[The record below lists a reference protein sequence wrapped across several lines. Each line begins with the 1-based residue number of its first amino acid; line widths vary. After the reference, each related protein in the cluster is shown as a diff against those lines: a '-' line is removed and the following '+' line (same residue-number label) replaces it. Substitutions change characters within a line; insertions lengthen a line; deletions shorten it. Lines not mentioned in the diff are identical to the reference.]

1 VQWYCSAPI
10 ASFQTAA
17 VSSKIVRQRRGQTA
31 LSKLTGIFT
40 TRKRQLRLP
49 IIVLGAVMIVFVI
62 IPRIVAYN
70 CSASFNLKKK
80 LDSAN
85 IAKFQPEFGVTGCK
99 FQLVTL
105 ADFYAL
111 NSRTFNL
118 ARGAEQLP

>member
-1 VQWYCSAPI
+1 
-10 ASFQTAA
+10 
-17 VSSKIVRQRRGQTA
+17 
-31 LSKLTGIFT
+31 LTGIFT

-85 IAKFQPEFGVTGCK
+85 IAKFQPELGAMGCK
-99 FQLVTL
+99 FQFVIL

-111 NSRTFNL
+111 NSRMFNL
-118 ARGAEQLP
+118 ARGAGQLP